1 MPLSLRKIHQIVLK
15 KLKSEEREIN
25 RKLGKKR
32 VINNLELF
40 NETSY
45 KLDNILRL
53 ILVMNQELD
62 KSKKHK
68 KIYI

>member
-40 NETSY
+40 NETNY

-62 KSKKHK
+62 KSNNHK

>member
-1 MPLSLRKIHQIVLK
+1 MPLSLRKIQQVVLK
-15 KLKSEEREIN
+15 QLKSEEREIN
-25 RKLGKKR
+25 RQLRKKR

-53 ILVMNQELD
+53 ILIMNKELD

>member
-1 MPLSLRKIHQIVLK
+1 MPLSLRKIQQIVLK

-25 RKLGKKR
+25 RQLRKKR
-32 VINNLELF
+32 VLNNLDLF

-53 ILVMNQELD
+53 ILVMNKELD
-62 KSKKHK
+62 KSNKHK
-68 KIYI
+68 KNYI